1 MTTKQ
6 TRQQQRGAR
15 ALAWTMTAALAGA
28 AMAPAHAAEIRIG
41 FQKGSGLLSL
51 IKAQG
56 TMEKALAGHQLKWV
70 EFPAGPQMLEA
81 LNAGSIDFGSTG
93 APPPVFAQA
102 AGIDLLYVGA
112 EPAPVTSEAIFVPK
126 DSPLRTVAALKGK
139 RVAFQKGSGSHFL
152 LASALHR
159 AGLSLADI
167 VPVYLSPSDA
177 RAAFASGS
185 IDAWVVWDPY
195 FAAAQQAYQVRVLA
209 DYTGLPLANGFYLS
223 SRRFAQQSPQLVRQ
237 LLAQVA
243 QSGQWANAH
252 PQEVSA
258 ALARQTGLPAAI
270 AAAWIGR
277 TRFGAT
283 PVSAEIAANQQR
295 VADLFYAQK
304 LLPQKVDVAS
314 RVWVWQAAAGAG
326 PANGAAR

>member
-1 MTTKQ
+1 MKKWI
-6 TRQQQRGAR
+6 GGVLVVL
-15 ALAWTMTAALAGA
+15 ALSHNAQ
-28 AMAPAHAAEIRIG
+28 AAEIRIG

-56 TMEKALAGHQLKWV
+56 TMEKALTGHKIKWI

-102 AGIDLLYVGA
+102 AGIDLMYVGA
-112 EPAPVTSEAIFVPK
+112 EPAPVNSEAIFVAK

-152 LASALHR
+152 LASALQK
-159 AGLSLADI
+159 AGLKISDI

-195 FAAAQQAYQVRVLA
+195 FASAQQAYQVRVLA
-209 DYTGLPLANGFYLS
+209 DYTGLPLANGFYLA
-223 SRRFAQQSPQLVRQ
+223 SRRFVQQSPQLVSS
-237 LLAQVA
+237 LLDQVA
-243 QSGQWANAH
+243 LSGQWANAH
-252 PQEVSA
+252 PKDVGA
-258 ALARQTGLPAAI
+258 TLAQQTGLPTAI
-270 AAAWIGR
+270 AATWIAR
-277 TRFGAT
+277 SRFGAT
-283 PVSAEIAANQQR
+283 PVTPEIVANQQR
-295 VADLFYAQK
+295 VADLFFEQK
-304 LLPQKVDVAS
+304 LIPKPVSIAS
-314 RVWVWQAAAGAG
+314 RVWTWQPRAAV
-326 PANGAAR
+326 PAN